1 MLRVRLTASG
11 IGLAA
16 TLSVLISS
24 GCTPA
29 PTEIVAVDS
38 GVNVMPD
45 MVVPITT
52 AQLRFGNF
60 VAGAAPVDLCIKAQG
75 ESSFTGPILRT
86 LAQRTGGVS
95 YLNMGQYVTLTA
107 GSYTVRAVP
116 GTRTDCAVAYGGLPD
131 LGLPTIG
138 AGRSYTL
145 VPFGDQTRIGT
156 VKLNLF
162 EDDLTPQG
170 GQVRLRF
177 INASPDVP
185 TADFGF
191 GTGTGYKA
199 LLTDAV
205 SGDLGRSSGMTYVST
220 APQTAGAAS
229 VKPTAM
235 TSDLITVNS
244 NVNIPSGAVMTM
256 LIAGLPS
263 RTGTDPLALKL
274 ISCDDSKAPQ
284 SGLSV
289 CTQLN

>member
-1 MLRVRLTASG
+1 MLRVRLTALG

-16 TLSVLISS
+16 TLSVLIHT
-24 GCTPA
+24 GCTQTPPA
-29 PTEIVAVDS
+29 IIAVDS

-75 ESSFTGPILRT
+75 EANFTGPILRSMG
-86 LAQRTGGVS
+86 QRPGGVS
-95 YLNMGQYVTLTA
+95 YLNIGQYLTLMA

-116 GTRTDCAVAYGGLPD
+116 GIRTDCTVAYGGLPD
-131 LGLPTIG
+131 LGLPAIG

-185 TADFGF
+185 SADFGF

-205 SGDLGRSSGMTYVST
+205 SGDLGRTGGMTYAT
-220 APQTAGAAS
+220 TGPQASGSAS
-229 VKPTAM
+229 VRPSAM
-235 TSDLITVNS
+235 MSDLLTVNS

-274 ISCDDSKAPQ
+274 IACDDTKAPQ

>member
-162 EDDLTPQG
+162 EDDLTPQE
-170 GQVRLRF
+170 
-177 INASPDVP
+177 AK
-185 TADFGF
+185 FGC
-191 GTGTGYKA
+191 A
-199 LLTDAV
+199 L
-205 SGDLGRSSGMTYVST
+205 ST
-220 APQTAGAAS
+220 HRRMFPPQTSDSEPAPATKRCSPTLSAETWDAA
-229 VKPTAM
+229 VA
-235 TSDLITVNS
+235 
-244 NVNIPSGAVMTM
+244 
-256 LIAGLPS
+256 
-263 RTGTDPLALKL
+263 
-274 ISCDDSKAPQ
+274 
-284 SGLSV
+284 
-289 CTQLN
+289 